1 MCQQNPAIMKP
12 NERRQAQSPAD
23 GLARSGPGHGRIQP
37 AQCTPVSME
46 KGRTHGVIDG
56 SIIPES
62 PPPSTYRTYIR
73 REIPPRCISCVVF
86 LDRLFSLSLVAPQGR
101 GRDEQ
106 HRSTLFV
113 RLCASSTRP
122 SSFNQARQTTWKAK
136 TDVMD
141 ITQRGDVPSK
151 LSGPRVPQATWAGAV
166 NREAAT
172 VKSLAFRR
180 PSPVYNHG
188 LNADEAFFNPDPA
201 TGGQDRTEEP
211 RECPTSLKPNP
222 AAEDGLQSLS
232 LKEAL
237 ELFRPDFISRSRGR
251 VRRMERR
258 AKRRRKALQG
268 SKKDLVQGLQAGRR
282 NCTTP
287 DPLCDNLFK
296 PRERSISGRE
306 MQRRSRRKYNMLPE
320 VEEKRR
326 EEEKRALSRANRL
339 RAGVFTKTILEQ
351 ILQK

>member
-1 MCQQNPAIMKP
+1 MCQQNPAIMRP

-23 GLARSGPGHGRIQP
+23 GLALSGPGNGELQP
-37 AQCTPVSME
+37 AQCTPVSGE
-46 KGRTHGVIDG
+46 KGRTHGVIDV

-62 PPPSTYRTYIR
+62 PPPSSYRTYIR
-73 REIPPRCISCVVF
+73 REIPPRCISSVVF
-86 LDRLFSLSLVAPQGR
+86 LDRLFLLSLVG

-113 RLCASSTRP
+113 RLCASSTKP
-122 SSFNQARQTTWKAK
+122 SSLNQARQTSWKPKAA
-136 TDVMD
+136 VLD
-141 ITQRGDVPSK
+141 ITQRGDLPSK
-151 LSGPRVPQATWAGAV
+151 LSGPRVPQTTWAGAV
-166 NREAAT
+166 HRGAAT
-172 VKSLAFRR
+172 VKLLAFRR
-180 PSPVYNHG
+180 PSPMYNHG
-188 LNADEAFFNPDPA
+188 LNADEASFSPDPA
-201 TGGQDRTEEP
+201 TAGQDRTEEP
-211 RECPTSLKPNP
+211 QECPTRLTPNP
-222 AAEDGLQSLS
+222 AEDVLQSLS

-258 AKRRRKALQG
+258 ARRRRRRRALQG
-268 SKKDLVQGLQAGRR
+268 SKQDLLQGLQAGRG

-306 MQRRSRRKYNMLPE
+306 MQRRSRRKYDTLPE
-320 VEEKRR
+320 VEKKKR

-339 RAGVFTKTILEQ
+339 RADVFTKRILEQ